1 MVSIFWTG
9 TLWFLVQ
16 LVTVLIIVEVVL
28 MVESGSSGLLLGPEE
43 EVVLRNSMV
52 G

>member
-9 TLWFLVQ
+9 ILWFLVQ

-28 MVESGSSGLLLGPEE
+28 MVDSGSWRLLLGSEE
-43 EVVLRNSMV
+43 ELVLRDGMV
-52 G
+52 E